1 MLALEIIVNGHHIQT
16 ISAGEMGML
25 TAHLMAHRIVRRDG
39 SIAEDIW
46 LHPSGI
52 DDGSGDHVEWANSY
66 LKVGDAVTI
75 RIVETE
81 TASDSPFDRLTREEV
96 ERQRQARRDHPD

>member
-1 MLALEIIVNGHHIQT
+1 MLALEISVNGHHIQT

-39 SIAEDIW
+39 SVAEDLW

-52 DDGSGDHVEWANSY
+52 DDGTGDHVEWVNSY
-66 LKVGDAVTI
+66 LKVGDTVSI
-75 RIVETE
+75 RIVET
-81 TASDSPFDRLTREEV
+81 DIPGDQPFDRLSSDEL
-96 ERQRQARRDHPD
+96 ERRRQERRNDPD